1 MINIKKSFIITLFFS
16 LIWGFPNTWAVEK
29 VLVMTEQFPPFN
41 YHENNSIKGI
51 STIIVKRLMEEAKI
65 DYNLELVPWKRA
77 YQTALNRPNTLIF
90 TMAKTES
97 RKDKFHWIGKLSNRK
112 VSLFR
117 LRDRQDLDKMTFEE
131 AKAKAKIATV
141 QGDASTEIILNLGFN
156 KENLTLIHDV
166 TSSSLCMKHV
176 VNGRSDYFP
185 MNPYSLKYRV
195 DTGKVPDIFT
205 DQFVIHDADGYYIA
219 ANIKT
224 DPNIL
229 EALEKA
235 YRRLEKS
242 GFIESIT
249 SIYIKF

>member
-1 MINIKKSFIITLFFS
+1 MVNIKKTFVIC
-16 LIWGFPNTWAVEK
+16 LILGLHLGIVNTWAADA

-41 YHENNSIKGI
+41 YQENNSIKGI
-51 STIIVKRLMEEAKI
+51 STQIVKRLMKEAKL
-65 DYNLELVPWKRA
+65 DYDLELVPWKRA
-77 YQTALNRPNTLIF
+77 YHTTLNRPNTLIF
-90 TMAKTES
+90 TIAKTES
-97 RKDKFHWIGKLSNRK
+97 RMDKFHWIGKISNRK

-117 LRDRQDLDKMTFEE
+117 LRDRQDLGNMTFEE

-141 QGDASTEIILNLGFN
+141 QGDASTEMIINLGFN
-156 KENLTLIHDV
+156 KENLTVIHDV

-195 DTGKVPDIFT
+195 DAGKVPDVFA
-205 DQFVIHDADGYYIA
+205 DQFLIYDADGYYIA
-219 ANIKT
+219 ANIET

-229 EALEKA
+229 MALAKA
-235 YRRLEKS
+235 YGHLERS

-249 SIYIKF
+249 SQYIKF